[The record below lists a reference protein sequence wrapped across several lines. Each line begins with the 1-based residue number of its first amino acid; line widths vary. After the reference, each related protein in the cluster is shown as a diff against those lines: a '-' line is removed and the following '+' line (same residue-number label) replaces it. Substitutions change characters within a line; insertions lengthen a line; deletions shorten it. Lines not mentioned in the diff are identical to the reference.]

1 MEMLFIMSDARED
14 ALLST
19 VVMAMEAKKAGADT
33 GILFTGEAIAALS
46 GQTFNWSPLLVD
58 WDTRMGISRTAK
70 EMGYPLA
77 SPRDARR
84 SRWTKPLQLL
94 PAAKDAGVR
103 LLACPLWSK
112 LLDTEEK
119 LPGELERLDMASL
132 IRELRQA
139 PKVIG
144 SF

>member
-1 MEMLFIMSDARED
+1 VELLFIVRDARED

-19 VVMAMEAKKAGADT
+19 VVMAMEAQKAGAET

-46 GQTFNWSPLLVD
+46 GKTFNWAPLLVD
-58 WDTRMGISRTAK
+58 WDTRMLVSRTAN

-77 SPRDARR
+77 SPRDKRM
-84 SRWTKPLQLL
+84 RWTKPLQLI

-112 LLDTEEK
+112 LLNAEEK
-119 LPGELERLDMASL
+119 LPGELERSDMASVL
-132 IRELRQA
+132 QELRQA
-139 PKVIG
+139 QKVIG
-144 SF
+144 TF

>member
-1 MEMLFIMSDARED
+1 MELLFIVRDARED

-19 VVMAMEAKKAGADT
+19 VVMAMEAQKAGAET

-46 GQTFNWSPLLVD
+46 GKTFNWAPLLVD
-58 WDTRMGISRTAK
+58 WDTRMLVSRTAN

-77 SPRDARR
+77 SPRDKRM
-84 SRWTKPLQLL
+84 RWTKPLQLI

-112 LLDTEEK
+112 LLNAEEK
-119 LPGELERLDMASL
+119 LPGELERSDMASVL
-132 IRELRQA
+132 QELRQA
-139 PKVIG
+139 QKVIG
-144 SF
+144 TF

>member
-1 MEMLFIMSDARED
+1 MELLFVCRDARED
-14 ALLST
+14 ALLGT
-19 VVMAMEAKKAGADT
+19 VVMAMEAKKAGAEA

-46 GQTFNWSPLLVD
+46 GKSFNWSPLLVD
-58 WDTRMGISRTAK
+58 WDTRIGVSRTAK
-70 EMGYPLA
+70 DMGYPLA
-77 SPRDARR
+77 RPRDAR

-112 LLDTEEK
+112 LLNAEEK
-119 LPGELERLDMASL
+119 LPAELERPDMASL
-132 IRELRQA
+132 LRELRQA
-139 PKVIG
+139 HKVIG